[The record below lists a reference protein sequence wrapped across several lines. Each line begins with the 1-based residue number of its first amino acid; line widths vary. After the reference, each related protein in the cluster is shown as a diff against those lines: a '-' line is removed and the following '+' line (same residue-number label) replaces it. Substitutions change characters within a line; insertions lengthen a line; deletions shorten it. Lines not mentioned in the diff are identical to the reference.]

1 MLHILN
7 PLPFKAHSMA
17 RPKLNRKPAPQME
30 VTRRSLDAQAADKLR
45 DAILTGVFA
54 PGEKLTEEVI
64 AESFGLSRGT
74 IRASLRLLV
83 AEGLI
88 VQEPYRGYS
97 VRSLTSRDAW
107 ELFTLRNTLEAFAAR
122 LLAETITE
130 EKRDRLDQAYD
141 KVAKAVTS
149 GVRTRAVEADFQ
161 LHLTIAEL
169 TEHSALQ
176 AHYALIAG
184 QVRLYQ
190 SLVSKFLSLQDY
202 IVTHESLIAAM
213 REGRAGD
220 AERLAAQHNTADGE
234 RLVEW
239 LREAEGRSE
248 DHIRGRPVGLSAP

>member
-1 MLHILN
+1 
-7 PLPFKAHSMA
+7 MA

-30 VTRRSLDAQAADKLR
+30 VARRSLDTQAADKLR

-74 IRASLRLLV
+74 IRASLRMLV
-83 AEGLI
+83 HEGLI
-88 VQEPYRGYS
+88 IQEPYRGYS

-122 LLAETITE
+122 LLADTITDA
-130 EKRDRLDQAYD
+130 KRDRLDQAYD
-141 KVAKAVTS
+141 KVVKAVAS
-149 GVRTRAVEADFQ
+149 GVRTRALEADFQ
-161 LHLTIAEL
+161 LHQVIAEL
-169 TEHSALQ
+169 TEHSTLQ

-190 SLVSKFLSLQDY
+190 SLVSKFLSMQDY
-202 IVTHESLIAAM
+202 ILTHEPLISAM
-213 REGRAGD
+213 REGRSVD

-239 LREAEGRSE
+239 LREQEDRSRDLASGRAIE
-248 DHIRGRPVGLSAP
+248 PTAA

>member
-1 MLHILN
+1 
-7 PLPFKAHSMA
+7 MA
-17 RPKLNRKPAPQME
+17 RPKLIRRPAPQME

-83 AEGLI
+83 HEGLI

-141 KVAKAVTS
+141 KVVKAVTS

-213 REGRAGD
+213 REGRAGE
-220 AERLAAQHNTADGE
+220 AERLAAEHNTADGE

-248 DHIRGRPVGLSAP
+248 DRIRGGSVGLFVS